1 MLKAKMLKGTA
12 MDDAVVHDAP
22 SVAVKKN
29 KLLTK
34 LKKTAA
40 KETTKT
46 PRVNSTKIAPSPPV
60 KAKSDAGKAAP
71 PTPVKRQGT
80 DMKALFKS

>member
-12 MDDAVVHDAP
+12 MDDAIVSDAP

-40 KETTKT
+40 KETAES
-46 PRVNSTKIAPSPPV
+46 PQVNSTKIAPSPPV
-60 KAKSDAGKAAP
+60 KAKSDAGKAAAP
-71 PTPVKRQGT
+71 PPCK
-80 DMKALFKS
+80 KARD

>member
-40 KETTKT
+40 KETTET
-46 PRVNSTKIAPSPPV
+46 PRLKI
-60 KAKSDAGKAAP
+60 
-71 PTPVKRQGT
+71 
-80 DMKALFKS
+80 